1 MPYIQPEVLE
11 ELKRI
16 DLYTYLKAS
25 DPGELVHVSG
35 NVYCT
40 KDVAGCNTGRG
51 MDGCIALFSS
61 DSSGDGG
68 YFVWW

>member
-25 DPGELVHVSG
+25 DPGELVHVARLMTASKYLMGNGCGGAGGSG
-35 NVYCT
+35 EE
-40 KDVAGCNTGRG
+40 AHW
-51 MDGCIALFSS
+51 II
-61 DSSGDGG
+61 
-68 YFVWW
+68 